1 MYNQQDS
8 MTTTAT
14 TARRNDNMFVAQKG
28 LKDITLN
35 TIIIS
40 EMTTTDLIKAR
51 IHEDIELNHLFLDMF
66 DEPLTPLE
74 NQIIVSYV
82 YQRKCPIY
90 DAPRSRFLT
99 QAEKI
104 RVLVNEWKRTEL
116 IPTFRLC
123 DLYRKEYKLK
133 ENWDLSDDDYNI
145 LAIKYIVKNKL
156 Y

>member
-1 MYNQQDS
+1 

-14 TARRNDNMFVAQKG
+14 TARRNDKMGEYNSELFVAQKG

-40 EMTTTDLIKAR
+40 EMTTTDQIKAR

-74 NQIIVSYV
+74 NQIIVNYMSL
-82 YQRKCPIY
+82 RNCPIY
-90 DAPRSRFLT
+90 DTPKSRFLT

-104 RVLVNEWKRTEL
+104 RVLVKEWKRIRL
-116 IPTFRLC
+116 IPDFALC

-133 ENWDLSDDDYNI
+133 EDFDLSDDDYNI
-145 LAIKYIVKNKL
+145 LAIKYIVKMKL
-156 Y
+156 W